1 MAAPKPS
8 TMRSASP
15 VAVVTGGTGGI
26 GASICRALASTGF
39 AVVVGYHHSAAA
51 ALRLASDLPG
61 CAHSAFC
68 APVTDSLALQALS
81 AQIRERYNRCDA
93 LVNCAGITRFV
104 PHADLDGLDDALIDD
119 ILTTN
124 VRGSFA
130 AVRALLPLLRAS
142 EWPGGAI
149 VVNISSIAART
160 AMGSNIMYCAS
171 KAAVDNMTRSLARA
185 LAPAVR
191 VISVSPGLVDT
202 DFVKSVDPA
211 WREEQAAR
219 TPLGRLAAPAE
230 VAAAV
235 VAAVRDL
242 TFTTGCILAVDGGRP
257 LN

>member
-1 MAAPKPS
+1 
-8 TMRSASP
+8 
-15 VAVVTGGTGGI
+15 V
-26 GASICRALASTGF
+26 
-39 AVVVGYHHSAAA
+39 
-51 ALRLASDLPG
+51 DLI
-61 CAHSAFC
+61 F
-68 APVTDSLALQALS
+68 Q
-81 AQIRERYNRCDA
+81 
-93 LVNCAGITRFV
+93 
-104 PHADLDGLDDALIDD
+104 
-119 ILTTN
+119 
-124 VRGSFA
+124 
-130 AVRALLPLLRAS
+130 
-142 EWPGGAI
+142 
-149 VVNISSIAART
+149 SIAGTEAANRSFGVSLSLLSE
-160 AMGSNIMYCAS
+160 AHEAGNELRRGGVCADGRLGSNIMYCAS